1 MINFIVNALKIIFLL
16 GFLIFIHEGGHFCV
30 AKLCKIKVKE
40 FAIGFGKI
48 IWQKQGKE
56 TKYTL
61 RLIPLGGFCS
71 MEGEDEE
78 SDDDRAF
85 SKASVWKRI
94 AIVLAGPIVNI
105 VFGLIVYYILV
116 ASVGIQFANP
126 IDDTII
132 NRLTYSGKATG
143 EFIIAILDSVKTL
156 FTVGTSVDQMV
167 GIVGISEI
175 VVKTAGIANYINL
188 MALISIS
195 LGITNLLPI
204 PALDG
209 GKILILIIEIIRR
222 KQMKI
227 ETEAKIQMIG
237 FSILLALSLIVTY
250 NDIIRIKER
259 VLQMKKR
266 NRKTKV
272 TRNQKGISLIALT
285 TTILVLAI
293 VTSIVIYNA
302 KDVIEVR
309 EYKKLESD
317 IEVLE
322 NKVNM
327 YYLNY
332 KKIPVLEKDSFPVIY
347 NGDMEFLGQKR
358 ENDNDNY
365 YILNLRLI
373 DGITLNFGGGFYNIK
388 NTDNNITDR
397 NNNVITDIYIINEQS
412 HRIYYVQGIQVDETI
427 YYTIGTDANVPM
439 INEEIE

>member
-16 GFLIFIHEGGHFCV
+16 GFLIFIHEGGHFCI

-48 IWQKQGKE
+48 IWQKQGNE

-78 SDDDRAF
+78 SD
-85 SKASVWKRI
+85 
-94 AIVLAGPIVNI
+94 LAGPIVNI
-105 VFGLIVYYILV
+105 VFGLVVYYILV
-116 ASVGIQFANP
+116 ASIGIQFANP
-126 IDDTII
+126 ADDTVI

-156 FTVGTSVDQMV
+156 FTGGTSVDQMV

-250 NDIIRIKER
+250 NDIIRI
-259 VLQMKKR
+259 L
-266 NRKTKV
+266 
-272 TRNQKGISLIALT
+272 
-285 TTILVLAI
+285 
-293 VTSIVIYNA
+293 
-302 KDVIEVR
+302 
-309 EYKKLESD
+309 
-317 IEVLE
+317 
-322 NKVNM
+322 
-327 YYLNY
+327 
-332 KKIPVLEKDSFPVIY
+332 
-347 NGDMEFLGQKR
+347 
-358 ENDNDNY
+358 
-365 YILNLRLI
+365 
-373 DGITLNFGGGFYNIK
+373 
-388 NTDNNITDR
+388 
-397 NNNVITDIYIINEQS
+397 
-412 HRIYYVQGIQVDETI
+412 
-427 YYTIGTDANVPM
+427 
-439 INEEIE
+439 